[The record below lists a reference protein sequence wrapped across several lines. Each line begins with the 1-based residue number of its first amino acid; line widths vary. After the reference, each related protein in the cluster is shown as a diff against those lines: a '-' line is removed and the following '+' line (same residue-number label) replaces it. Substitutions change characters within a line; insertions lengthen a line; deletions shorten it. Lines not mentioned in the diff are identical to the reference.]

1 MQNIWTLLGNFS
13 KEMKTMSQMAI
24 WEIKK
29 MTAFEMKHS
38 FVKLII
44 KLGKAK
50 ERISEY
56 KDRSTG
62 NYHKEKKKKWKQIKN
77 IKNKQKNR
85 TEHPRAVWQ

>member
-1 MQNIWTLLGNFS
+1 MQNIRTLLGNFS

-50 ERISEY
+50 ERISEC
-56 KDRSTG
+56 KGRSTG
-62 NYHKEKKKKWKQIKN
+62 NYHKEKKKSE
-77 IKNKQKNR
+77 NKLK
-85 TEHPRAVWQ
+85 T